1 MNKQTK
7 HWTMI
12 YVITLLTPD
21 AFLLPFAIDNYI
33 IMEGFSLCI
42 YVHVPFPQVYDK
54 NQSRYMIHL
63 LAGVAAIGTTVTALV
78 QNVYWNTTPHHLL
91 KN

>member
-1 MNKQTK
+1 M
-7 HWTMI
+7 
-12 YVITLLTPD
+12 
-21 AFLLPFAIDNYI
+21 
-33 IMEGFSLCI
+33 GGCSLCT
-42 YVHVPFPQVYDK
+42 YVHVPFPQVHDK
-54 NQSRYMIHL
+54 NQSRYIIHL

>member
-1 MNKQTK
+1 MCT
-7 HWTMI
+7 
-12 YVITLLTPD
+12 
-21 AFLLPFAIDNYI
+21 
-33 IMEGFSLCI
+33 
-42 YVHVPFPQVYDK
+42 YVHVPSPQVHDK

>member
-1 MNKQTK
+1 MGG
-7 HWTMI
+7 
-12 YVITLLTPD
+12 Y
-21 AFLLPFAIDNYI
+21 
-33 IMEGFSLCI
+33 SLCTF
-42 YVHVPFPQVYDK
+42 VNVPSPQVHDK

-63 LAGVAAIGTTVTALV
+63 LAGVAAMGTTLTALV

>member
-1 MNKQTK
+1 
-7 HWTMI
+7 
-12 YVITLLTPD
+12 
-21 AFLLPFAIDNYI
+21 
-33 IMEGFSLCI
+33 
-42 YVHVPFPQVYDK
+42 
-54 NQSRYMIHL
+54 MIHL